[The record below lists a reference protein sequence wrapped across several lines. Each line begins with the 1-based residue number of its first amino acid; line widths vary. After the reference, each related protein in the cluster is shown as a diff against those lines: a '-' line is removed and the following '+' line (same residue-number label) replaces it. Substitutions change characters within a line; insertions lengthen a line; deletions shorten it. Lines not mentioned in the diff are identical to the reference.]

1 MAMTTRERPGIPAP
15 IQPRPPRRAPW
26 FIELYRTAV
35 GKKYVMAITGI
46 IGMGYVFAHM
56 VGNLKTYMGSE
67 DINHYAEFLRELLV
81 PIFPRTVVLWLMRS
95 VLIGA
100 VALHIHAAWSLTRL
114 NHKADI
120 KYYSRRDFVAAN
132 FASRTMRWTGI
143 IVALFV
149 LWHLSDLTWGWEF
162 ANGEFVRGDVYQNMV
177 HSFRRVPV
185 AILYIVANLALG
197 VHLWHGCWSLF
208 QSLGWNRPRFNR
220 WRSWFAWGFTTA
232 VVAGNLTFPIL
243 IVTRVVD

>member
-1 MAMTTRERPGIPAP
+1 MATTTRERPGVPTP
-15 IQPRPPRRAPW
+15 IQQRPPRRAPW

-35 GKKYVMAITGI
+35 GKQYVMAVTGI
-46 IGMGYVFAHM
+46 IGLGFVFGHM
-56 VGNLKTYMGSE
+56 VGNLKLYLGSE
-67 DINHYAEFLRELLV
+67 DINHYGEFLREILV
-81 PIFPRTVVLWLMRS
+81 PILPRTIFLWLLRGVVIS
-95 VLIGA
+95 AVL
-100 VALHIHAAWSLTRL
+100 LHIHAAWSLTRL

-143 IVALFV
+143 IVGLFI
-149 LWHLSDLTWGWEF
+149 LWHLSDLTWGF
-162 ANGEFVRGDVYQNMV
+162 ANGDFIRGDVYHNMI

-220 WRSWFAWGFTTA
+220 WRSWFAWGFTA
-232 VVAGNLTFPIL
+232 LVVGGNLTFPIL
-243 IVTRVVD
+243 IVTRVVGP

>member
-1 MAMTTRERPGIPAP
+1 MATITKERTSTPTP
-15 IQPRPPRRAPW
+15 IQPKPKRPAPW

-46 IGMGYVFAHM
+46 VGLLFVAGHT
-56 VGNLKTYMGSE
+56 VGNLKLYLGSE
-67 DINHYAEFLRELLV
+67 DINHYGEFLREILV
-81 PIFPRTVVLWLMRS
+81 PILPRTIFLWILRA
-95 VLIGA
+95 VLIGS

-114 NHKADI
+114 NHKADV
-120 KYYSRRDFVAAN
+120 KYYSKRDYVAAS

-143 IVALFV
+143 IVALFI
-149 LWHLSDLTWGWEF
+149 LWHLSDLTWGF
-162 ANGEFVRGDVYQNMV
+162 ANGDFIRGDVHHNMI

-208 QSLGWNRPRFNR
+208 QSLGWNRPRFNK
-220 WRSWFAWGFTTA
+220 WRSWFAWGFTSA
-232 VVAGNLTFPIL
+232 VILGNLTFPIL
-243 IVTRVVD
+243 IVTHVVD

>member
-1 MAMTTRERPGIPAP
+1 MATMTRERPGVPNP
-15 IQPRPPRRAPW
+15 IQQRPPRRAPW

-35 GKKYVMAITGI
+35 GKKYVMAVTGI
-46 IGMGYVFAHM
+46 IGLGYVFMHM
-56 VGNLKTYMGSE
+56 LGNLKLYLGSE
-67 DINHYAEFLRELLV
+67 DINHYGEFLRELLV

-100 VALHIHAAWSLTRL
+100 VLLHIHAAWSLTRL

-143 IVALFV
+143 IVGLFV
-149 LWHLSDLTWGWEF
+149 LWHLSDLTWGF
-162 ANGEFVRGDVYQNMV
+162 ANGDFIRGDVYHNMV

-185 AILYIVANLALG
+185 ALIYIVANLALG

-220 WRSWFAWGFTTA
+220 WRSWFAWGFTAA